1 MWRWRLLLLLRH
13 RKEEPRYSIRFESFM
28 FSQTWCHNTVLGC
41 TLSTDRLINWLGMA
55 IYMEKNVYLYTHKP
69 TQQMHMYVYVR
80 KKFRGTDH
88 IVHNQMIYYYSTDF
102 EFKLDI
108 KSVRNQCANIVF
120 RFHWTGLCINFN
132 TKVHAVNWSKNPYR
146 DEQQYSSIMYE
157 YIVEAEWIIS
167 RRSFQTIICR
177 WRGPHVSRDDGFSNQ
192 RLLASHLM
200 TMGGGTAAATAASSQ
215 E

>member
-1 MWRWRLLLLLRH
+1 MYSSSRVRHQKWRSLLAKKFYYKFCTFLGCFVLFYIIVELCSMWRWLLLLLRH

-69 TQQMHMYVYVR
+69 TQQMHMHVYVR

-88 IVHNQMIYYYSTDF
+88 IVHTQMIYYYSTDF

-120 RFHWTGLCINFN
+120 RFH
-132 TKVHAVNWSKNPYR
+132 
-146 DEQQYSSIMYE
+146 
-157 YIVEAEWIIS
+157 
-167 RRSFQTIICR
+167 
-177 WRGPHVSRDDGFSNQ
+177 
-192 RLLASHLM
+192 
-200 TMGGGTAAATAASSQ
+200 
-215 E
+215 